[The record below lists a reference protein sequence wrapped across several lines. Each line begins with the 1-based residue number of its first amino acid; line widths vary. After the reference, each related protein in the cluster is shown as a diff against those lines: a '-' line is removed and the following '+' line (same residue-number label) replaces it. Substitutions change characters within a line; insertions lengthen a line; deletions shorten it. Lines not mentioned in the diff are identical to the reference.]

1 MDQTNEAALPGGV
14 PTDIVQVPPPA
25 GEAISTRDAARSL
38 ASFRLKQRA
47 SESAS
52 PQAEAAAV
60 PPADQSAD
68 AAVTPDPSAQAR
80 AEADAALPDA
90 DPGATGETT
99 ASVEPP
105 AEPASPAGL
114 ALPAGQAPIEPP
126 RSWTKEARER
136 FASLPRETQE
146 YLAQREQERDRELR
160 RTQNEAAEQR
170 KGLEAERQ
178 KAEQVRT
185 QYEAALPD
193 MLGTLQREQASA
205 FPDVKSV
212 IDVERLAREDWPRY
226 VAWDAQQKRI
236 ASAQQEVASAGLR
249 QEQDRQI
256 RLAEYSQRELG
267 LVSEKA
273 PELADPAQRAKFEHA
288 AVGVLRDLG
297 FSDQELVAL
306 HMGRTDLSLHDHR
319 VQLLIR
325 EGVRFRDAQK
335 AAKQASLKPVPPVQ
349 RPGVAPQRGA
359 VHDAVVQNLTKRLD
373 QTGTLKDAARLLA
386 ERRKAAR

>member
-1 MDQTNEAALPGGV
+1 MDPTTDAALPGGA

-47 SESAS
+47 GESAS
-52 PQAEAAAV
+52 PQDDRRPAAAAAAA

-68 AAVTPDPSAQAR
+68 AAATPDSSAPAQ
-80 AEADAALPDA
+80 AEADAAP
-90 DPGATGETT
+90 PTETEATGETT
-99 ASVEPP
+99 ASAEPP
-105 AEPASPAGL
+105 AAQASPAEL
-114 ALPAGQAPIEPP
+114 APIEPP

-146 YLAQREQERDRELR
+146 YLAQREQDRDRELR
-160 RTQNEAAEQR
+160 RSQNEAAEQR
-170 KGLEAERQ
+170 KVLETERQ
-178 KAEQVRT
+178 KAEQARA

-205 FPDVKSV
+205 FPDVKSI

-226 VAWDAQQKRI
+226 VLWDAQQKRI
-236 ASAQQEVASAGLR
+236 ASAQQELAGAGLR
-249 QEQDRQI
+249 QEQERQV
-256 RLAEYSQRELG
+256 RLAEYAQRELG

-288 AVGVLRDLG
+288 AVGVMRELG

-306 HMGRTDLSLHDHR
+306 HMGRADLSLHDHR

-325 EGVRFRDAQK
+325 DGVRFRDAQK
-335 AAKQASLKPVPPVQ
+335 AARQASLKPVPPVQ

-359 VHDAVVQNLTKRLD
+359 AHDAVVQNLTKRLD

-386 ERRKAAR
+386 ERRKAVR

>member
-1 MDQTNEAALPGGV
+1 MDPTTEAALPGGA

-47 SESAS
+47 GESAHDDGR
-52 PQAEAAAV
+52 PAAAAA
-60 PPADQSAD
+60 PADPSAD
-68 AAVTPDPSAQAR
+68 AAAPAQAD
-80 AEADAALPDA
+80 ADAAPPGA
-90 DPGATGETT
+90 DPEATGETT
-99 ASVEPP
+99 ANAEPP
-105 AEPASPAGL
+105 AAQTSPAGE
-114 ALPAGQAPIEPP
+114 APIEPP

-146 YLAQREQERDRELR
+146 YLAQREQDRDRELR
-160 RTQNEAAEQR
+160 RSQNEAAEQR
-170 KGLEAERQ
+170 KVLEAERQ

-205 FPDVKSV
+205 FPDVKSI

-236 ASAQQEVASAGLR
+236 ASAQQELASAGLR

-256 RLAEYSQRELG
+256 RLAEYTQRELG

-273 PELADPAQRAKFEHA
+273 PELADPAQRARFEHA
-288 AVGVLRDLG
+288 AVGMLRDLG
-297 FSDQELVAL
+297 FSDHELVAL

-325 EGVRFRDAQK
+325 DGLRLRDAQK
-335 AAKQASLKPVPPVQ
+335 AARQASLKPVPPVQ

-359 VHDAVVQNLTKRLD
+359 AHDAVVQNLTKRLD

>member
-1 MDQTNEAALPGGV
+1 MDPTNEAALPGGA

-47 SESAS
+47 GESA
-52 PQAEAAAV
+52 PGDGH
-60 PPADQSAD
+60 PADPSAD
-68 AAVTPDPSAQAR
+68 AAAMPDPSAQAQ
-80 AEADAALPDA
+80 AQADAAPA
-90 DPGATGETT
+90 GSDPGATGETT
-99 ASVEPP
+99 ASSEPP
-105 AEPASPAGL
+105 AEPA
-114 ALPAGQAPIEPP
+114 LPAEQAPIEPP

-212 IDVERLAREDWPRY
+212 VDVEQLAREDSRAMSRGCGRSASPPSRRWRARGCGRSRTARSGSRNIPSASSAWCPR
-226 VAWDAQQKRI
+226 AGSPIR
-236 ASAQQEVASAGLR
+236 ASAR
-249 QEQDRQI
+249 FEQ
-256 RLAEYSQRELG
+256 
-267 LVSEKA
+267 
-273 PELADPAQRAKFEHA
+273 A

-297 FSDQELVAL
+297 YSDHEARRAS
-306 HMGRTDLSLHDHR
+306 HGPTDLSLR
-319 VQLLIR
+319 
-325 EGVRFRDAQK
+325 
-335 AAKQASLKPVPPVQ
+335 
-349 RPGVAPQRGA
+349 
-359 VHDAVVQNLTKRLD
+359 
-373 QTGTLKDAARLLA
+373 
-386 ERRKAAR
+386 

>member
-1 MDQTNEAALPGGV
+1 MDPTNEAALPGGA

-47 SESAS
+47 GESA
-52 PQAEAAAV
+52 PDDGRPAE
-60 PPADQSAD
+60 PSAD
-68 AAVTPDPSAQAR
+68 AAVTPDSSAQAR
-80 AEADAALPDA
+80 AQADAAPPDA
-90 DPGATGETT
+90 DPEATGETT
-99 ASVEPP
+99 ARAEPP
-105 AEPASPAGL
+105 AEP
-114 ALPAGQAPIEPP
+114 APIEPP

-256 RLAEYSQRELG
+256 RLAEYTQRELG
-267 LVSEKA
+267 LMSEKA
-273 PELADPAQRAKFEHA
+273 PELADPAQRARFEHA

-335 AAKQASLKPVPPVQ
+335 AARQASLKPVPPVQ

-359 VHDAVVQNLTKRLD
+359 AHDAVVQNLTKRLD

>member
-1 MDQTNEAALPGGV
+1 MDPTNEAALPGGA
-14 PTDIVQVPPPA
+14 PTDIVQVPPPV
-25 GEAISTRDAARSL
+25 GEAISTRDAARAL

-47 SESAS
+47 GESA
-52 PQAEAAAV
+52 PDDGRPAE
-60 PPADQSAD
+60 PSAD
-68 AAVTPDPSAQAR
+68 AAVTPDSSAQAR
-80 AEADAALPDA
+80 AQADAAPPDA
-90 DPGATGETT
+90 DPEATGATT
-99 ASVEPP
+99 ARAEPP
-105 AEPASPAGL
+105 AEP
-114 ALPAGQAPIEPP
+114 APIEPP

-170 KGLEAERQ
+170 QGLEAERQ
-178 KAEQVRT
+178 KAEQVRA

-267 LVSEKA
+267 LMSEKA
-273 PELADPAQRAKFEHA
+273 PELADPAQRARFEHA

-297 FSDQELVAL
+297 FSDHELLAL

-335 AAKQASLKPVPPVQ
+335 AARQASLKPVPPVQ

-359 VHDAVVQNLTKRLD
+359 AHDAVVQNLTKRLD

>member
-1 MDQTNEAALPGGV
+1 MDPTNEAALPGGA

-47 SESAS
+47 GESA
-52 PQAEAAAV
+52 PDDGRPAAVV
-60 PPADQSAD
+60 PPADQSAN
-68 AAVTPDPSAQAR
+68 AAAMPDPSAQAQ
-80 AEADAALPDA
+80 AEADAALPGA

-99 ASVEPP
+99 ASGEPP
-105 AEPASPAGL
+105 AEQASPAGL
-114 ALPAGQAPIEPP
+114 APIEPP

-146 YLAQREQERDRELR
+146 YLALREQERDRELR

-297 FSDQELVAL
+297 FSDHELVAL
-306 HMGRTDLSLHDHR
+306 HMGRSDLSLHDHR

-335 AAKQASLKPVPPVQ
+335 AARQASLKPVPPVQ

>member
-1 MDQTNEAALPGGV
+1 MDPTNEAALPGGA
-14 PTDIVQVPPPA
+14 PTDIVQVPPPV
-25 GEAISTRDAARSL
+25 GEAISTRDAARAL

-47 SESAS
+47 GESA
-52 PQAEAAAV
+52 PDDGRPAE
-60 PPADQSAD
+60 PSAD
-68 AAVTPDPSAQAR
+68 AAVTPDSSAQAR
-80 AEADAALPDA
+80 AQADAAPPDA
-90 DPGATGETT
+90 DPEATGATT
-99 ASVEPP
+99 ARAEPP
-105 AEPASPAGL
+105 AEP
-114 ALPAGQAPIEPP
+114 APIEPP

-170 KGLEAERQ
+170 QGLEAERQ
-178 KAEQVRT
+178 KAEQVRA

-267 LVSEKA
+267 LMSEKA

-297 FSDQELVAL
+297 FSDHELLAL

-335 AAKQASLKPVPPVQ
+335 AARQASLKPVPPVQ

-359 VHDAVVQNLTKRLD
+359 AHDAVVQNLTKRLD